1 MSRLIESIKVYNK
14 KLYSIEYHN
23 VRMNNSRAELFN
35 SKDKI
40 DLLKVIL
47 LPNDLSNE
55 LYKCRVIYSEKIISV
70 DFQKYKKRKVD
81 CLQIVHDDEI
91 TYSHKFEDRTKFE
104 KHLRESKDDEILII
118 KNGLVA
124 DTSFSNVVFYDG
136 TKYLTPS
143 YPLLKGTKRAKLVAK
158 GIIQE
163 EEIGLNDIQKFKHFY
178 LINALLDISEENKIS
193 IEKIIL

>member
-35 SKDKI
+35 LKDKI

-70 DFQKYKKRKVD
+70 DFQKYKKRKIDYLKV
-81 CLQIVHDDEI
+81 VYDDEI

-104 KHLRESKDDEILII
+104 KHLRESKTDEILII
-118 KNGLVA
+118 KNGLVT
-124 DTSFSNVVFYDG
+124 DTSISNVVFFDG
-136 TKYLTPS
+136 VKYFTPS
-143 YPLLKGTKRAKLVAK
+143 TPLLKGTKRARLIEE
-158 GIIQE
+158 GIIQV
-163 EEIGLNDIQKFKHFY
+163 EEIGLNDIQKFQHFY
-178 LINALLDISEENKIS
+178 LINALLDLSEEKKFS

>member
-35 SKDKI
+35 LKDKI

-70 DFQKYKKRKVD
+70 DFQKYKKK
-81 CLQIVHDDEI
+81 
-91 TYSHKFEDRTKFE
+91 K
-104 KHLRESKDDEILII
+104 
-118 KNGLVA
+118 
-124 DTSFSNVVFYDG
+124 
-136 TKYLTPS
+136 
-143 YPLLKGTKRAKLVAK
+143 
-158 GIIQE
+158 
-163 EEIGLNDIQKFKHFY
+163 
-178 LINALLDISEENKIS
+178 
-193 IEKIIL
+193 